1 MRLRDLKGLGPKS
14 EKMLAKLG
22 VLSVDEFLVCD
33 PFELYALLKEKMPG
47 VGLNMLYAMLGAQEG
62 VSWQEVARQR
72 RMEVLARL
80 DDMGLAP

>member
-14 EKMLAKLG
+14 EEMLAKLG
-22 VLSVDEFLVCD
+22 VLSVDEFLVRD
-33 PFELYALLKEKMPG
+33 PFELYVSLKEKTPS